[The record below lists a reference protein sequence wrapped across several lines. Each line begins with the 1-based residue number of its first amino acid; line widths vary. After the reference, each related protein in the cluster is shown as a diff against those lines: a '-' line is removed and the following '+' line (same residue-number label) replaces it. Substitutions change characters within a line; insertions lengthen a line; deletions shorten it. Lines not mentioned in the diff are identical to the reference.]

1 MVSYKTGVL
10 LRVSARMTSIVL
22 GLDKEI
28 EKKLGIFAE
37 RVGLAF

>member
-22 GLDKEI
+22 NLDLELS
-28 EKKLGIFAE
+28 KKIGIFAE
-37 RVGLAF
+37 RIGLGF